1 MRKERLIWAHGLG
14 VQAVLARKM
23 GQEREAAGHAVCTAR
38 KKRDGCSCAP
48 PHLLFLLQS
57 RNLIHT
63 GVPPVPPQLSVSESN
78 LSDKPRS
85 LSLRRF

>member
-14 VQAVLARKM
+14 VQAVLARKVE
-23 GQEREAAGHAVCTAR
+23 QEREATGHAVSTAR
-38 KKRDGCSCAP
+38 KKRDECSRAP
-48 PHLLFLLQS
+48 PHLLFFLQS
-57 RNLIHT
+57 RTLVHR

-78 LSDKPRS
+78 LSNKPRS